1 MKTTIS
7 CRPISRIVLMAA
19 LVLTALPAYSQS
31 GGSSAGSG
39 GTSSGGH
46 VGAPKPGTS
55 QPADQSLQG
64 MERLSQMPNQT
75 QAERAKA
82 LEERLQSGQMDKP
95 IAQGQ
100 ISDRLEQF
108 YRRAADK

>member
-1 MKTTIS
+1 
-7 CRPISRIVLMAA
+7 
-19 LVLTALPAYSQS
+19 
-31 GGSSAGSG
+31 
-39 GTSSGGH
+39 
-46 VGAPKPGTS
+46 
-55 QPADQSLQG
+55 
-64 MERLSQMPNQT
+64 MPNQT

>member
-1 MKTTIS
+1 MNTTTLCQRMIS
-7 CRPISRIVLMAA
+7 ASVLTVA
-19 LVLTALPAYSQS
+19 LVMTALPAYSQS
-31 GGSSAGSG
+31 ASGSG
-39 GTSSGGH
+39 GASSGGG
-46 VGAPKPGTS
+46 VGASKPGTS
-55 QPADQSLQG
+55 QPAGQSMQG
-64 MERLSQMPNQT
+64 MERLNQMPNQT